1 MNSYKFGKSL
11 NNEDY
16 NDLMDLLN
24 YDFSIYSAEMKS
36 LQAII
41 EVEFAVN
48 KIDDVE
54 GNELEENLIIQKIK
68 IA

>member
-1 MNSYKFGKSL
+1 
-11 NNEDY
+11 
-16 NDLMDLLN
+16 MDLLN